1 MNVAR
6 SGSLHLHPEQE
17 KLLNEISV
25 MLNLLLVGFE
35 SRLLE
40 LFLT

>member
-1 MNVAR
+1 MWTR
-6 SGSLHLHPEQE
+6 SGSLHFHPEQE
-17 KLLNEISV
+17 ELLNEILV